1 MAYQWFVWIGKP
13 WNGASLTILCLPR
26 WWQNCPSSPPFLRI
40 QRTANGVTPKLSLI
54 RQLGRRDKEK
64 TREKAEARSRIGT
77 EWEGKYACRGERA
90 RIYSIRVHML
100 LHFWAQGF
108 YLFLRWL
115 IRRSRTTRP
124 RKNVFYFLKRDVWR
138 QFHCAFHS
146 VGRFEI
152 QARIPF
158 VLEQR
163 GDKTGDGRRERE
175 GERVG
180 EVTRGEEGDTRRER
194 LCIGAGRI
202 TRGEKVFWHPI

>member
-1 MAYQWFVWIGKP
+1 VAYQWFVWIGKP

-124 RKNVFYFLKRDVWR
+124 RKTSFTSWNATCDDNSIVHFIRSAALRYKHAYPLSWSNAGIKL
-138 QFHCAFHS
+138 ATA
-146 VGRFEI
+146 GE
-152 QARIPF
+152 
-158 VLEQR
+158 R
-163 GDKTGDGRRERE
+163 GRERE
-175 GERVG
+175 
-180 EVTRGEEGDTRRER
+180 
-194 LCIGAGRI
+194 
-202 TRGEKVFWHPI
+202 